1 MVKAHANSFLFLLL
15 EVNSKFLKQNC
26 AGKVLSMRKAA
37 SSACTTGGGSLPSS
51 GFQDLSFSQLLNVQ
65 DKICPEH
72 ELNATEVS
80 VMQQSSTEQT
90 GRYRR
95 K

>member
-51 GFQDLSFSQLLNVQ
+51 GFQDLSLLPAVEHSGQ
-65 DKICPEH
+65 D
-72 ELNATEVS
+72 LSRART
-80 VMQQSSTEQT
+80 
-90 GRYRR
+90 
-95 K
+95 